1 MSDTMLLQ
9 VGYGEFTQ
17 LSRRVDRM
25 EHSIGSIVSKIDTV
39 LVKLEGMEKAKLKRR
54 EAMTQLLDSIA
65 AVSNNRYSS
74 ILWLN
79 PGCMTVTVNHCK
91 CHMP

>member
-1 MSDTMLLQ
+1 MA
-9 VGYGEFTQ
+9 YGEFTQ

-65 AVSNNRYSS
+65 AVSCLTSVCLFVRVQPAY
-74 ILWLN
+74 II
-79 PGCMTVTVNHCK
+79 CK
-91 CHMP
+91 LLKTI

>member
-1 MSDTMLLQ
+1 MSDTMSLQ
-9 VGYGEFTQ
+9 VGYSEFTQ

-65 AVSNNRYSS
+65 AVSNNRST
-74 ILWLN
+74 LWLN
-79 PGCMTVTVNHCK
+79 PGCRTVTVNHCK

>member
-65 AVSNNRYSS
+65 AVSNNRST
-74 ILWLN
+74 LWLN
-79 PGCMTVTVNHCK
+79 PGCRTVTVNLCK